1 VSANIGLFSPA
12 LAGTCFLSG
21 FGRPRTAPAQAGP
34 RTRSVLELELM
45 MYAVVRTGG
54 QQYKVSAGDTI
65 TIKRLDAEVGA
76 EIALGDVLLVA
87 GGSSDPQIGAPVVDG
102 AVVKAQV
109 VSHQKGDKRE
119 TFKYIPRHRS
129 RVRRGFRPSETTVTI
144 TAVEA

>member
-1 VSANIGLFSPA
+1 
-12 LAGTCFLSG
+12 
-21 FGRPRTAPAQAGP
+21 
-34 RTRSVLELELM
+34 M
-45 MYAVVRTGG
+45 MYSVVRTGG

-65 TIKRLDAEVGA
+65 TIKRLDAEVGS